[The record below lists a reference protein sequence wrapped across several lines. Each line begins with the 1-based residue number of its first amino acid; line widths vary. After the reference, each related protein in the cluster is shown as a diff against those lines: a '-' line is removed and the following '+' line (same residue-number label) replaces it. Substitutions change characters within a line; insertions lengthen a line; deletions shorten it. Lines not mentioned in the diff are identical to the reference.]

1 MIYSKLN
8 FTTIPYYF
16 VVSSDFIWTNY
27 NTILSIFFIIENYLA
42 TIIGQSNSMSI
53 RLDKR
58 S

>member
-27 NTILSIFFIIENYLA
+27 NTILSIFFIIENYLG